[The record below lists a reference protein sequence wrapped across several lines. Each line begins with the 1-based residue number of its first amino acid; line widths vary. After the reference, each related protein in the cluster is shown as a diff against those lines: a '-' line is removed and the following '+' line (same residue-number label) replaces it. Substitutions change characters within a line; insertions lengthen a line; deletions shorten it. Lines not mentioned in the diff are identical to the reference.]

1 VTGGQVPDGVVEAL
15 LTRLSVESAPALP
28 GRALALTGRGA
39 RIAAAVGGAIGV
51 MVLLVGIPALIAYL
65 L

>member
-1 VTGGQVPDGVVEAL
+1 MEAL

-28 GRALALTGRGA
+28 GRAPALTGRGA
-39 RIAAAVGGAIGV
+39 RIAAAAGGAIGL
-51 MVLLVGIPALIAYL
+51 MALFLGIPALLAYL